1 MIRTISINDVHSMDM
16 LQEQRDHSEP
26 PEYWAEPEP
35 PTWGDW
41 LWEEEFLSDLAR
53 EFLIDGGCAQQ
64 FTENTERIAR
74 MIESGDTACQGDA
87 WEYLA
92 EYWLDAGGSA
102 DDFTRLANDL
112 AKMVKEAS

>member
-1 MIRTISINDVHSMDM
+1 MTHSFNRAADA
-16 LQEQRDHSEP
+16 RDYSEHPLYWLP
-26 PEYWAEPEP
+26 PDP

-41 LWEEEFLSDLAR
+41 LWEEEFLGDLAR

-64 FTENTERIAR
+64 LAENTERIAR
-74 MIESGDTACQGDA
+74 MIESGNTACQGEA

-102 DDFTRLANDL
+102 DDFTRLADDL
-112 AKMVKEAS
+112 AGMIGG

>member
-1 MIRTISINDVHSMDM
+1 MSSPFIRSADA
-16 LQEQRDHSEP
+16 RDYSEHP
-26 PEYWAEPEP
+26 LYWLSPDP

-41 LWEEEFLSDLAR
+41 LWEEEFLGDLAR

-64 FTENTERIAR
+64 LAENKERIAR
-74 MIESGDTACQGDA
+74 MIESGDTARQGEA

-112 AKMVKEAS
+112 AGMIGG